1 MTTICAHR
9 GASGYAPENTLE
21 AFELAARQGAHSI
34 ELDAHICKS
43 GEIVV
48 IHDETVDRV
57 ADGTGT
63 VADMT
68 LSELKKLN
76 VSRPVPGFGITRIP
90 TLEEVYDLV
99 RTTNMMVNVE
109 LKTGYV
115 DYPDLVE
122 KCVRLAE
129 KMNMRDRVLYSSFNH
144 RSLMEVKALDKD
156 LPCGLLYELVMIEP
170 WKYASAYGMN
180 ALHPHLS
187 ELRYADLIPM
197 AHEAGLEVNPWT
209 VNTQDEMLAC
219 IQAGCER
226 MITNYPD
233 KALQLLNM
241 HK

>member
-1 MTTICAHR
+1 MTTVYAHR

-21 AFELAARQGAHSI
+21 AFQLAADMGAQGI
-34 ELDAHICKS
+34 ELDVHICKS

-68 LSELKKLN
+68 LEELQALN
-76 VSRPVPGFGITRIP
+76 VSKPIPGYKPTRIP
-90 TLEEVYDLV
+90 TLEEVYALV
-99 RTTNMMVNVE
+99 KPTGMHVNVE

-122 KCVRLAE
+122 KCVALAA
-129 KMNMRDRVLYSSFNH
+129 KMGMTDRVLYSSFNH
-144 RSLMEVKALDKD
+144 RSLMEVKAIDPA

-170 WKYASAYGMN
+170 WKYAGAYGMN

-187 ELRYADLIPM
+187 EVRCEDLVPS
-197 AHEAGLEVNPWT
+197 AHACGMEVNPWT
-209 VNTQDEMLAC
+209 VNTEEEIRFC
-219 IQAGCER
+219 IAHGCDR
-226 MITNYPD
+226 IITNYPD
-233 KALQLLNM
+233 RALKILNNI
-241 HK
+241 